1 MRLLLV
7 EDSEWLRRSVGGG
20 LRKAG
25 YAVDVVADGEEALRV
40 ARANDYDVIVLDLML
55 PGRDGLS
62 VLQRLRAEGKQT
74 HVLLL
79 TAKDTVED
87 RVRGLHAGADD
98 YLVKPFAF
106 DELLARVQALARRAH
121 GVKHPLVKVGD
132 LQLDTSK
139 RSVARAG
146 SPIELR
152 PREFALLEYLA
163 MRTGQVVTRTEIE
176 AHIYDDLVE
185 PMSNVVE
192 SAIYALRKKI
202 DPPGGPSF
210 IQTRRGM
217 GYVLSAPNP

>member
-25 YAVDVVADGEEALRV
+25 YAVDVVGDGEEALRT

-62 VLQRLRAEGKQT
+62 VLEGLRAEGKQT

-87 RVRGLHAGADD
+87 RVRGLQAGADD

-121 GVKHPLVKVGD
+121 GVKHPLVKVGA
-132 LQLDTSK
+132 LQLDVAR

-185 PMSNVVE
+185 PMSNV
-192 SAIYALRKKI
+192 
-202 DPPGGPSF
+202 
-210 IQTRRGM
+210 
-217 GYVLSAPNP
+217 